1 MEDRVKCVDCS
12 EAAQKACRCGKEVK
26 FYCEE
31 HYDNHRTR
39 EGNHYMLSIEQGK
52 KESLRN
58 IANNLSKSIISMNRL
73 MHDIDHA
80 HRASAEDIEDLF
92 ASIISPYENLALELG
107 EKIRKIDDY
116 KQNFTKEAEKFLTDF
131 ETSGV
136 PSILLNNQD
145 FREIDILGLT
155 QKSLLLTQ
163 DHIHEIPQDSIN
175 TFI

>member
-1 MEDRVKCVDCS
+1 MEDQAKCVACS
-12 EAAQKACRCGKEVK
+12 ERAEKACRCGKEVK

-31 HYDNHRTR
+31 HYDTHATGDRNHTL
-39 EGNHYMLSIEQGK
+39 LSIEQGK

-58 IANNLSKSIISMNRL
+58 IMNNLSRSIVSLNRL

-80 HRASAEDIEDLF
+80 HRTSAEDIEDLF

-131 ETSGV
+131 ETSGLG
-136 PSILLNNQD
+136 SILLHNQD
-145 FREIDILGLT
+145 FREIDIPGLT
-155 QKSLLLTQ
+155 FKSLLLTQ
-163 DHIHEIPQDSIN
+163 NHIHQIPQDSIN
-175 TFI
+175 TSI

>member
-1 MEDRVKCVDCS
+1 
-12 EAAQKACRCGKEVK
+12 
-26 FYCEE
+26 
-31 HYDNHRTR
+31 
-39 EGNHYMLSIEQGK
+39 
-52 KESLRN
+52 
-58 IANNLSKSIISMNRL
+58 